1 MDATKI
7 TERTGLDIRVALA
20 AKARALSQPARQAA
34 RPADGARDRID
45 ANGADATGEAPAS
58 PASAGVKTL
67 VKRKLRSLARAV
79 FSVLKPIGRPI
90 GFRIRAYL
98 QSGPQVEARS
108 QQDRLNLQHFQFLQA
123 QQLHQNIAHDLE
135 LLKRSQQEAME
146 RLLAVHTTHVL
157 QEIQSMR
164 ESLRRNFSNA
174 AHGLARQDV
183 LAPQLARIETYTA
196 MSAHRVAVASG
207 NDEVLVRTE
216 SGYVLC
222 PASDPAL
229 LSLLMETGELERGTR
244 LLIQKL
250 LVPGDTFVDAGA
262 NIGMH
267 TLAAARA
274 MQGRGRVLSFEPL
287 PATCELLRKSVWING
302 FSNTVEVHQAAVFD
316 RPGRHPLFLGSTSG
330 HHSLYPLSVSTLE
343 VPAPVEV
350 PLVRIDDI
358 IGPQTRVNLLKID
371 VEGAEPEA
379 VAGAAATID
388 ANPGIALIVEFG
400 LSHLQRTG
408 HSTEQWLQQFARFD
422 FEVKVIDAETGA
434 LLDCSV
440 QTLESTPSVNLLFAR
455 PHADAWARARG
466 VP

>member
-1 MDATKI
+1 MDATR
-7 TERTGLDIRVALA
+7 TSERTGLDIRVALA
-20 AKARALSQPARQAA
+20 AKARTLSPPLAA
-34 RPADGARDRID
+34 RSANGVPEHLEVSGAD
-45 ANGADATGEAPAS
+45 ANGEVPVLPISSRA
-58 PASAGVKTL
+58 KTL
-67 VKRKLRSLARAV
+67 AKRQLRRIARIV
-79 FSVLKPIGRPI
+79 FSVLKPMGRPI
-90 GFRIRAYL
+90 GFRLRAYL

-123 QQLHQNIAHDLE
+123 QQLHQDIAHDLE
-135 LLKRSQQEAME
+135 LLKHSQQQVLE
-146 RLLAVHTTHVL
+146 RLFAAHTTHIL

-174 AHGLARQDV
+174 AHRLARQDL
-183 LAPQLARIETYTA
+183 LAPQLARIETYA
-196 MSAHRVAVASG
+196 SMSAHRVAVAG
-207 NDEVLVRTE
+207 GIDEVLVRTE

-229 LSLLMETGELERGTR
+229 LSLLIETGELERGTR

-267 TLAAARA
+267 TLAAVKA
-274 MQGRGRVLSFEPL
+274 MQGRGRVLSIEPL

-302 FSNTVEVHQAAVFD
+302 FSSTVEVHQAAAFD
-316 RPGRHPLFLGSTSG
+316 RPGRHPLFLGSTSE
-330 HHSLYPLSVSTLE
+330 HHSLYPPPVPTLK
-343 VPAPVEV
+343 VPTTVEV

-358 IGPQTRVNLLKID
+358 VGAHTRVNLLKID

-408 HSTEQWLQQFARFD
+408 QSTEQWLQQFARFD
-422 FEVKVIDAETGA
+422 FEVKVIDAQTGA

-440 QTLESTPSVNLLFAR
+440 LLLESTPSVNLFFAR
-455 PHADAWARARG
+455 PHADVWARARG
-466 VP
+466 AP